1 MTKNI
6 QNRLDSIVQRELAK
20 TLIPL
25 KTEKG
30 ILVGDVLIVNEGN
43 IKHIFKNNEL
53 IYRDISLNATAIKL
67 ANLLAVNRMLVK
79 IDQIYQ
85 ADQKYGKWFVDSQM
99 LRAQYQKYLNNNDFE
114 RADNAWARYQE
125 SRERALNAKK
135 YLESLI
141 SI

>member
-1 MTKNI
+1 MAKNI
-6 QNRLDSIVQRELAK
+6 QNRLDFIVSKELAK
-20 TLIPL
+20 NIIPL

-43 IKHIFKNNEL
+43 IKHIIRNNEL
-53 IYRDISLNATAIKL
+53 IYKDISLNATAIKL
-67 ANLLAVNRMLVK
+67 ANMLATDRMSIK
-79 IDQIYQ
+79 IDQIYS
-85 ADQKYGKWFVDSQM
+85 ADQEYGRWFVDSQM
-99 LRAQYQKYLNNNDFE
+99 LRAQYQKYLNNSDFE

-135 YLESLI
+135 YVESLI

>member
-1 MTKNI
+1 MAKNI
-6 QNRLDSIVQRELAK
+6 QNRLDSIVSKELAK
-20 TLIPL
+20 NIIPL

-43 IKHIFKNNEL
+43 IKHIIRNNEL
-53 IYRDISLNATAIKL
+53 IYKDISLNATAIKL
-67 ANLLAVNRMLVK
+67 ANMLATDRMSIK
-79 IDQIYQ
+79 IDQIYS
-85 ADQKYGKWFVDSQM
+85 ADQEYGRWFVDSQM
-99 LRAQYQKYLNNNDFE
+99 LRAQYQKYLNNSDFE

-135 YLESLI
+135 YVESLI